1 MSQQATPRSV
11 DFSVTATAGD
21 ARAGELTVGD
31 TTLQTPNLFPV
42 VNFYAGGME
51 RSVYGGG
58 MHRTMKEFMIGAER
72 IGGDRGYG
80 EYFDGIMTSV
90 ASLTDYNITRERYDD
105 YLEIPIKKREIFE
118 PFDGTLFVDSGGFK
132 FLHSP
137 EIDGS
142 DFEVEMNQETIY
154 DIQRR
159 MGADIIVNLDRPIAP
174 DDTPDERV
182 AKAEQTAEHID
193 EFLEL
198 SEGFDGAR
206 YLTLH
211 GYNYSMMEEF
221 LGTVAKTVDEQR
233 LRESFDGIALG
244 SLVPKKD
251 DRGALIQAVTD
262 CHEIMDDWGFDGLP
276 LHVLGISSQAIP
288 LLAAL
293 GVDTFD
299 SSSYLHSA
307 INGKYSRTMLETVN
321 IDDADFSECDCPICT
336 SELLVDRMRGNHQ
349 YQKDIL
355 GPAAM
360 HNLIIQK
367 RELAELR
374 DRIHTPG
381 TAPLVEYI
389 ENTIGRKKS
398 IRQYAHQVVN
408 QSLGGYF

>member
-1 MSQQATPRSV
+1 MSKSAAAREV
-11 DFSVTATAGD
+11 DFEVTSTAGD
-21 ARAGELTVGD
+21 ARVGELRIGGTSIE
-31 TTLQTPNLFPV
+31 TPNLFPV
-42 VNFYAGGME
+42 LNFYAGGME

-58 MHRTMKEFMIGAER
+58 MHRTMKEFIIGAER
-72 IGGDRGYG
+72 VGGNRDYG
-80 EYFDGIMTSV
+80 PYFDGVMTSV

-105 YLEIPIKKREIFE
+105 YLEIPIKEREIFK

-132 FLHSP
+132 FLHSA

-142 DFEVEMNQETIY
+142 DFEVEMNQRTIY
-154 DIQRR
+154 DIQCR

-174 DDTPDERV
+174 DDTQTERLS
-182 AKAEQTAEHID
+182 KARETASNIE
-193 EFLEL
+193 EFLRL
-198 SEGFDGAR
+198 SRDFDGAR

-211 GYNYSMMEEF
+211 GYNYSMMDEF
-221 LGTVAKTVDEQR
+221 LSVVTRAVGERQLK
-233 LRESFDGIALG
+233 ESFDGVALG

-251 DRGALIQAVTD
+251 NRDALIKAVTD
-262 CHEIMDDWGFDGLP
+262 CREIMHDWGLEDLP

-293 GVDTFD
+293 GVDSFD
-299 SSSYLHSA
+299 SSTYLHNA
-307 INGKYSRTMLETVN
+307 INGKYNRSMLESVSIEEAN
-321 IDDADFSECDCPICT
+321 FQECDCPVCT

-355 GPAAM
+355 GPVAM
-360 HNLIIQK
+360 HNLIVQK

-374 DRIHTPG
+374 NRIRAPG
-381 TAPLVEYI
+381 KAPLIDYI
-389 ENTIGRKKS
+389 ENSLGREKS